1 MKTSDFGIQI
11 PVCPP
16 KINDENFMLEITNA
30 VTSARLKALDDE
42 ILAEIVRIAKEADIA
57 HLVVLD
63 KENVVEALTKA
74 SAKKVRYI
82 AAWAGD
88 LEVCPSCDSTLSFT
102 DMYCP
107 RCGQKLERGS
117 EE

>member
-1 MKTSDFGIQI
+1 MKVSDFGVPIS
-11 PVCPP
+11 VNPP
-16 KINDENFMLEITNA
+16 KIDYENHVLEIANA
-30 VTSARLKALDDE
+30 ITSAKMKALDDE
-42 ILAEIVRIAKEADIA
+42 ILAEIVRIAKEADIT

-107 RCGQKLERGS
+107 RCGQKLER

>member
-1 MKTSDFGIQI
+1 MKTSDFEIPI
-11 PVCPP
+11 PVCPY
-16 KINDENFMLEITNA
+16 KIDDENLMLEITNA
-30 VTSARLKALDDE
+30 FTSARMKALDDA
-42 ILAEIVRIAKEADIA
+42 ISAEIVRIAKEADITQST
-57 HLVVLD
+57 VLD
-63 KENVVEALTKA
+63 KKHVIEALTKA

-82 AAWAGD
+82 AAWGGD
-88 LEVCPSCDSTLSFT
+88 LEVCPSCDSALSFT

>member
-1 MKTSDFGIQI
+1 MKTSDFGVQI
-11 PVCPP
+11 PVNPP
-16 KINDENFMLEITNA
+16 KVDAEKLTLEIAHAITY
-30 VTSARLKALDDE
+30 ARLNALDDE
-42 ILAEIVRIAKEADIA
+42 ILAEIVRIAKEADSTY
-57 HLVVLD
+57 LVVLD

-107 RCGQKLERGS
+107 RCGQKLERES